1 MWLRTAIVAALA
13 PLLLAASFAP
23 TSFPPSMEKLIAA
36 AAPLTAEE
44 RQTLLSGAPVGKLL
58 ADADAGKEVAVFGA
72 VWMAASISDY
82 VRRLKDIEH
91 FESGSGIRITKRISD
106 PPRLDDFDRLEIP
119 EDDFADLRN
128 CRVGACEL
136 KLSEASLLKLR
147 SQIDWNKPTAKAD
160 AEKLMRRVALEYV
173 TGYREGGN
181 ARLAVYRD
189 TNRPTFVAKE
199 FESMVQHL
207 PGLATMPDLRD
218 YLLKYPAVG
227 LANSSDFFYWQEAAF
242 GLKPTV
248 RINHVVI
255 QDRPGETVIASKM
268 LYASHYFWTALE
280 RRVLVPDP
288 ARGKGFWLMLLN
300 RSRSDGLSGLVGRV
314 IRGRVRNEALRGT
327 IALLEIEKSALES
340 AR

>member
-1 MWLRTAIVAALA
+1 MWLRTAIAAGLA
-13 PLLLAASFAP
+13 PLLLAPGFAP

-36 AAPLTAEE
+36 AAPLTVEE
-44 RQTLLSGAPVGKLL
+44 RQTLLSGAPIGKLVE
-58 ADADAGKEVAVFGA
+58 DAEPGKEVAVFGA
-72 VWMAASISDY
+72 AWIAASQSAY
-82 VRRLKDIEH
+82 VRWIKDIEH
-91 FESGSGIRITKRISD
+91 FENGGGFRITKRISD
-106 PPRLDDFDRLEIP
+106 PPRLEDFDRLEIP
-119 EDDFADLRN
+119 PDDFADLKT

-189 TNRPTFVAKE
+189 SDRPMFVAKE
-199 FESMVQHL
+199 FEAMIQHL

-227 LANSSDFFYWQEAAF
+227 LANSTDFLYWQEAAF

-248 RINHVVI
+248 RINHVII

-288 ARGKGFWLMLLN
+288 ARGNGFWLMVLN
-300 RSRSDGLSGLVGRV
+300 RSRSDGLSGFVGRM
-314 IRGRVRNEALRGT
+314 IRGRVRSEALQGT
-327 IALLEIEKSALES
+327 ISLLKVEKAAIES